1 MWNTNHQL
9 RRPQESFR
17 SPEGE
22 EALRPPRSDLR
33 SPGKISRL
41 GEYPHFRW
49 EFSQE
54 NGEQERNNTGESVFP
69 ETDPISLFFRFVYI
83 PFVIHRD
90 EYRVMRGSADL
101 TLATIRC
108 FI

>member
-1 MWNTNHQL
+1 MEKKRLNNWFTWNTNHHL
-9 RRPQESFR
+9 RRPQVSFH

-22 EALRPPRSDLR
+22 EVLRPPQSDLR
-33 SPGKISRL
+33 SPGRISRL

-54 NGEQERNNTGESVFP
+54 NGERERNDTGESVFP

-83 PFVIHRD
+83 PFC
-90 EYRVMRGSADL
+90 Y
-101 TLATIRC
+101 T
-108 FI
+108 

>member
-1 MWNTNHQL
+1 MEKKRLSNLVYVEYQSPPTYATGI
-9 RRPQESFR
+9 FR

-41 GEYPHFRW
+41 GEYPRSRW

-54 NGEQERNNTGESVFP
+54 NGEQERNDTGESVFP
-69 ETDPISLFFRFVYI
+69 ETDLISLFFRFVYI
-83 PFVIHRD
+83 PFCYT
-90 EYRVMRGSADL
+90 ESRGGQQ
-101 TLATIRC
+101 T
-108 FI
+108 